1 MRRAALATLLL
12 ALGVGPVAGPAVAER
27 ISDIRNTLHNLSV
40 TGPAVRWAS
49 WCRPAWCWCSTA

>member
-12 ALGVGPVAGPAVAER
+12 ALGVGPVAGPALAER

-40 TGPAVRWAS
+40 TGPGERVVKATEEEA
-49 WCRPAWCWCSTA
+49 